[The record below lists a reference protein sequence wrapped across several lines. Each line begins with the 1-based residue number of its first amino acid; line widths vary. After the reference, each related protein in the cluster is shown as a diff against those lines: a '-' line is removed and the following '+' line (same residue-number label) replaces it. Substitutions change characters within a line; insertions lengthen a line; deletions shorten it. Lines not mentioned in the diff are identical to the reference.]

1 MSLPPSP
8 PTPFIFLPVLPS
20 LSPSFQVSD
29 DSIQIVEVMLRSS
42 ASTSSSMTGSSAGSA
57 FSPMACSIQ
66 SAVSA
71 RTRWHWRRRSRKQ
84 ARGSLWKLRLKLRLK
99 LSDLVELILMF
110 QVIALHTDTFSLA
123 SMISMIPNCY
133 FCTSSVDFVN
143 RNGYLSAETLF
154 DTVWHYGPCG
164 STFKVTRTRI
174 ALVFIFGFWMLDLAN
189 NTVQGPTRTL
199 LADLSGP
206 DQCNVANAIF
216 CSWMAVGNILGY
228 SAGASG
234 KWNRWFPFLTNI
246 ACCEACGNLKAA
258 FLVAVVGYYLI

>member
-42 ASTSSSMTGSSAGSA
+42 ASASSSTTGSSAGS
-57 FSPMACSIQ
+57 SPMACNIQ
-66 SAVSA
+66 STISA
-71 RTRWHWRRRSRKQ
+71 RTRWHWRRRSGKR
-84 ARGSLWKLRLKLRLK
+84 ASGSPWKLRLKLRSK

-110 QVIALHTDTFSLA
+110 QVIATLDIYSEIQVNITGFSCHL
-123 SMISMIPNCY
+123 
-133 FCTSSVDFVN
+133 
-143 RNGYLSAETLF
+143 
-154 DTVWHYGPCG
+154 
-164 STFKVTRTRI
+164 TFKVTRTRI

-189 NTVQGPTRTL
+189 NTVQGPTRAL
-199 LADLSGP
+199 LADLSGL
-206 DQCNVANAIF
+206 DQRNVANAIF

-258 FLVAVVGYYLI
+258 FLVAVFL

>member
-1 MSLPPSP
+1 
-8 PTPFIFLPVLPS
+8 
-20 LSPSFQVSD
+20 
-29 DSIQIVEVMLRSS
+29 SS

-164 STFKVTRTRI
+164 SFMI
-174 ALVFIFGFWMLDLAN
+174 SLV
-189 NTVQGPTRTL
+189 GPTRTL

-234 KWNRWFPFLTNI
+234 KWN
-246 ACCEACGNLKAA
+246 
-258 FLVAVVGYYLI
+258 